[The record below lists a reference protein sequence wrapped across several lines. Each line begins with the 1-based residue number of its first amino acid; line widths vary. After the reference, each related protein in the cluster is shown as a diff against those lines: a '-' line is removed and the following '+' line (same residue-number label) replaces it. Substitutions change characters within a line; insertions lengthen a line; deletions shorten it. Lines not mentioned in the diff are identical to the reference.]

1 MTLMIY
7 KFIFQ
12 VSVVIPKNNFRLF
25 FTMDPRHGE
34 LSPAMRN
41 RGVEIFLEKP
51 LMTSNDSILSSKE
64 CSNISEN
71 RLQINKFAYHSNAYI
86 ASRRYELMER
96 LITVSKFKSYPTQN
110 LTQ

>member
-1 MTLMIY
+1 MPLIIN
-7 KFIFQ
+7 KFIYQ

-51 LMTSNDSILSSKE
+51 LMTSNNSILSSKE
-64 CSNISEN
+64 CSNLSEN
-71 RLQINKFAYHSNAYI
+71 KLQINKFAYYSNAYI

-96 LITVSKFKSYPTQN
+96 LHRPYHV
-110 LTQ
+110 

>member
-1 MTLMIY
+1 MTLMIN

-71 RLQINKFAYHSNAYI
+71 KLQINKFAYYSNAYI

-96 LITVSKFKSYPTQN
+96 LITVSKSKSCPRQN